1 MGNVRLKNQTSRD
14 AILDAGD
21 RCGPARKL
29 SDLYKRHAQ
38 ELRAYILKKFG
49 NVDGDEIIQTVFF
62 NLARNG
68 GLPDVRHPRGYLYR
82 AVDNAVTDESRR
94 DAVRRHYHEDGTHE
108 LANPLYE
115 ELTPE
120 RIVSA
125 KMELV
130 LVIGALKLLPEKQQR
145 LLMMYRVGNLTYQR
159 ISEIMNMPVPT
170 VHRHIVSATKELNE
184 IVHSMRGRTD
194 DDR

>member
-1 MGNVRLKNQTSRD
+1 MSNAQLKNQVARATLTDFES
-14 AILDAGD
+14 GS
-21 RCGPARKL
+21 GSARKL
-29 SDLYKRHAQ
+29 SDLYRRYAQ
-38 ELRAYILKKFG
+38 ELRGYILKKFR

-82 AVDNAVTDESRR
+82 AVDNAVIDENRR
-94 DAVRRHYHEDGTHE
+94 DAVRRNYREDGTHE
-108 LANPLYE
+108 AANALYE

-120 RIVSA
+120 RIVAA
-125 KMELV
+125 KRELA
-130 LVIGALKLLPEKQQR
+130 LVMRAIKQLPEKKQR
-145 LLMMYRVGNLTYQR
+145 LLMLYRVGNLTYHR
-159 ISEIMNMPVPT
+159 ISQITNMPLPT

-184 IVHSMRGRTD
+184 IVHSMSNRTD